1 MLEGG
6 VGSGTRDERL
16 MKGGLGRTLFGDR
29 LGWGGRRWLSARPRG
44 RASERSEARSFRAE
58 QGKAR
63 WLTAQQGEMATRI
76 VKRGE

>member
-6 VGSGTRDERL
+6 VGLGIRDERS
-16 MKGGLGRTLFGDR
+16 MRGGLGRMLFGDR
-29 LGWGGRRWLSARPRG
+29 LGWGGMRCLSAMPSG
-44 RASERSEARSFRAE
+44 RASEASLFRAE

-63 WLTAQQGEMATRI
+63 WLTAQQGEMGPRT